1 MVTDASASLSIL
13 KYRQCLPCL
22 SLTTEIA
29 MLGKENIRLIFGFKI
44 KQIRQEKGLSL
55 SDLAQKTGISVSYL
69 NEIEK
74 GKKYP
79 QAEKIAVLA
88 DALGVSYDWLVS
100 LKLSKKLSPLG
111 NLLQSNFLNDFPLEV
126 FGIEPAQFVEILANA
141 PDKMGAFISTLAEIA
156 RSYDMRIEEFYFS
169 VLRSY
174 QEMYENYFPDLEEE
188 VKNFRKS
195 ISQEQE
201 SFLPTELLASILEQ
215 KYQFT
220 IQYTAFEGVLG
231 NLRSVLKGK
240 TLLINNQ
247 LSEEQRRFVLARE
260 IGYNFLK
267 IKTRAYT
274 FSWVEVHSF
283 DEVLNNFKASYFA
296 GALLLPEA
304 LLREDLTIFFQQK
317 YFDAKMLLGYL
328 KTYCVSPET
337 FLYRCSNLLPRFFG
351 LNEIFFL
358 RFDNTDGQ
366 FNLTKEMHLS
376 GLHNPHAS
384 ALGEHYCRR
393 WISISILQSLQ
404 NQKLLNN
411 EVLCQAQISDYY
423 DSPNQYLVIAM
434 ARSLSPTPAHSS
446 LAIGIKINEKSSKI
460 IHFLRDKNITR
471 KKVGETCE
479 RCSAQN
485 CQERVAKPSILE
497 KERYKQARRQA
508 IKHLLQ

>member
-13 KYRQCLPCL
+13 KYRQGKPCL

-29 MLGKENIRLIFGFKI
+29 MLAKENIRLIFGFKI

-100 LKLSKKLSPLG
+100 LKLSKKLSPLSS
-111 NLLQSNFLNDFPLEV
+111 LLQSNFLSDFPLEV
-126 FGIEPAQFVEILANA
+126 FGIESAQFVEILANA
-141 PDKMGAFISTLAEIA
+141 PDKIGAFISTLAEIA
-156 RSYDMRIEEFYFS
+156 RSYDMQIEEFYFS

-174 QEMYENYFPDLEEE
+174 QEMYENYFPDLEQE
-188 VKNFRKS
+188 VKNFRES
-195 ISQEQE
+195 SSQKQD
-201 SFLPTELLASILEQ
+201 SFLSTNFLSEILEQ
-215 KYQFT
+215 KYQIK
-220 IQYTAFEGVLG
+220 IQKTTFEGALD

-240 TLLINNQ
+240 NLLINQKLN
-247 LSEEQRRFVLARE
+247 EEQIRFVLARE

-267 IKTRAYT
+267 IKKRAYT

-296 GALLLPEA
+296 GALLLPETC
-304 LLREDLTIFFQQK
+304 LKENLTEFFQK
-317 YFDAKMLLGYL
+317 KSFEADTLKSYL

-404 NQKLLNN
+404 NQKIQNK